1 MQKYDIVI
9 FGAGIAGLTV
19 AHELSKY
26 NLKIAIVEKE
36 DIVGGMARTS
46 RYTYNIR

>member
-26 NLKIAIVEKE
+26 NLILVDVCVFFIQ
-36 DIVGGMARTS
+36 I
-46 RYTYNIR
+46 